1 MKSPKLLIRHSFSS
15 STSMWNSEQSSCSR
29 PYPLCCFPGVC
40 AGSCFAV
47 QGHPESI
54 PASATAPS
62 PTPSNRLMP
71 GQRVLL
77 TSQLPAFTRMGLP
90 VTPPHKCFKEAIK
103 SRTETLEFTD
113 RAKRQSRYN
122 QAQSSLCDLI
132 STVPTLIQE
141 GTESHLIL
149 STRKLKG
156 ILSLAS
162 LCLGFHFS

>member
-1 MKSPKLLIRHSFSS
+1 
-15 STSMWNSEQSSCSR
+15 MWNSERSSCSH

-77 TSQLPAFTRMGLP
+77 TSQLPTCFYQNGAASH
-90 VTPPHKCFKEAIK
+90 TPAQMLQEAMK

-122 QAQSSLCDLI
+122 QAHSSLCDLI

-141 GTESHLIL
+141 GTKSHLIL